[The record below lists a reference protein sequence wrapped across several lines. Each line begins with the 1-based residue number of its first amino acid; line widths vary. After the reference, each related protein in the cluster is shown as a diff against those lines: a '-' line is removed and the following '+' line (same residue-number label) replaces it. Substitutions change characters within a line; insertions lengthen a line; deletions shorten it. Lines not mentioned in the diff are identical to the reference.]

1 MAALVEAHP
10 EVERARVIARREG
23 EMDAMT
29 VQIETEATEAADYE
43 TTVASTLKLKG
54 QIELIRPGGLPRD
67 GLVIEDQRCYD

>member
-1 MAALVEAHP
+1 M
-10 EVERARVIARREG
+10 IARREG

-29 VQIETEATEAADYE
+29 VQIETEATDAAHYE